1 MTPVSQIKR
10 GQYKRCQIGS
20 ELIKNPVC
28 ICLENPFYKLLYHEK
43 IDIMKTLKKL
53 SHRGLTI
60 VFTFKV

>member
-53 SHRGLTI
+53 S
-60 VFTFKV
+60 